1 MSEKKLMSVKLL
13 VDKSSHKVLF
23 AEAGKDFVDLLF
35 SLLGLPLG
43 SAIGLLTDKSSI
55 DVSISK
61 LRRSVDNLSEAYI
74 RSGLTKISLLNLVT
88 PSLSTTSS
96 SSSQTPPLLLLSS
109 SSDAKTAAK
118 KKRYYTCSTGSNH
131 GEASYLR
138 FPSGQNQGYMYTDP
152 IRGYISDVKGS
163 TCPRC
168 SQAMVYEIGYV
179 APPSADGKAVQSMEE
194 KGFVKGGTATYM
206 VTDDLE
212 VMPMSTISSI
222 ALLTKFKVRDVGAFE
237 EKVVEV
243 GMEEVLSLL
252 KASLQSKTALTDTF
266 LK

>member
-23 AEAGKDFVDLLF
+23 AEAGKGFVDLLF

-43 SAIGLLTDKSSI
+43 SAIRLLTDKSSI

-61 LRRSVDNLSEAYI
+61 LCHSVDNLSEAYI
-74 RSGLTKISLLNLVT
+74 RSGLTKTSLLNLVT

-96 SSSQTPPLLLLSS
+96 SSQTPPLLLQSS
-109 SSDAKTAAK
+109 SSDAKTAT
-118 KKRYYTCSTGSNH
+118 KRYYTCSTGSNH
-131 GEASYLR
+131 RQVCRLAFS
-138 FPSGQNQGYMYTDP
+138 SGQNPGRLYLDP
-152 IRGYISDVKGS
+152 VRWYVSDVKGS
-163 TCPRC
+163 ACPLC
-168 SQAMVYEIGYV
+168 SQAMEYEIGYV
-179 APPSADGKAVQSMEE
+179 APPSADGKGVGSMEE
-194 KGFVKGGTATYM
+194 KGFVKGGTVTYM

-222 ALLTKFKVRDVGAFE
+222 TLLTKFNVRDVGALE